1 MRSEKHIIS
10 LLEESPLHALQEDQL
25 AAIQEHVAGCNSCNN
40 AYRAAQISSNLLEV
54 RAAEKIEPSPF
65 FETRVMAR
73 VRELRTANEGWQLGK
88 LWRAAGA
95 LCSSM
100 VATVVVLGVLTFAL
114 PGEQSVATQE
124 FSSIN
129 RPSAEAIILN
139 QTDIPDDASDGQVL
153 GSLYATEEDAAR

>member
-10 LLEESPLHALQEDQL
+10 LLEESPLHALHADQL
-25 AAIQEHVAGCNSCNN
+25 AAIQEHVAGCNSCND

-65 FETRVMAR
+65 FETRVMAH
-73 VRELRTANEGWQLGK
+73 VRELRNANEGWQLAK

-124 FSSIN
+124 FSSN

-139 QTDIPDDASDGQVL
+139 QTEIPDEASDGQVL